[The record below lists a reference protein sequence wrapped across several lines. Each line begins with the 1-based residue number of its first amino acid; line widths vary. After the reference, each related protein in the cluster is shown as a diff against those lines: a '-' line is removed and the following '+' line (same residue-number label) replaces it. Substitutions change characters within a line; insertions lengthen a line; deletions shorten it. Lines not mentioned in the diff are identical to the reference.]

1 MESKETLGLF
11 QFCGKEFYEKRARS
25 KRALCFVYL
34 VYAFGH
40 TELYGAYRGTFTLVI
55 FLKAVGRKLLCQ
67 GMADITDGIPLCSI
81 HSYTVFR
88 RQL

>member
-1 MESKETLGLF
+1 M
-11 QFCGKEFYEKRARS
+11 KRGRVLNAPS
-25 KRALCFVYL
+25 ALYIRL
-34 VYAFGH
+34 MYAFGH